1 MAIIQEAYISEEIH
15 ELKAEANR
23 KFAAKDFDSAL
34 SIYLDILAK
43 LPARE
48 PAPSAA
54 AAAESSVESDNSPR
68 DSTQDDFHDAV
79 SETSAT
85 SASTSS
91 SPTSPPSN
99 PTEPETEEQEQVRL
113 FRSVIYANIA
123 ATHLRLEQYR
133 DAVKASN
140 QSLLDQPSYVKA
152 LYRRAQANE
161 HIGGWSGLSSAL
173 EDNKTLLTLPD
184 LPASTRSE
192 VTESIKRLEPQAQQA
207 AEKEKD
213 EMIQKLK
220 GLGDSI
226 LGNFGLST
234 NNFKFTQQPGGGYS
248 MNFVR

>member
-1 MAIIQEAYISEEIH
+1 MAVIEEAYISEDIH

-23 KFAAKDFDSAL
+23 KFAAKDFDGAL
-34 SIYLDILAK
+34 SSYLDIIAR
-43 LPARE
+43 LPPRE
-48 PAPSAA
+48 P
-54 AAAESSVESDNSPR
+54 V
-68 DSTQDDFHDAV
+68 
-79 SETSAT
+79 
-85 SASTSS
+85 SASEASEDPTEDDVEGDLDADKSEAEGS
-91 SPTSPPSN
+91 TAAGTSPDPG
-99 PTEPETEEQEQVRL
+99 PESEEQEQIRI
-113 FRSVIYANIA
+113 FRSIIYANIA
-123 ATHLRLEQYR
+123 ATHLRLDQHR
-133 DAVKASN
+133 DAVKACN
-140 QSLLDQPSYVKA
+140 ESLIDQPSYVKA

-173 EDNKTLLTLPD
+173 EDNKLLLTLPD
-184 LPASTRSE
+184 LPAATRPE
-192 VTESIKRLEPQAQQA
+192 VVAAIRLLEPKAQEA

>member
-1 MAIIQEAYISEEIH
+1 MAIIQGAHISEEIH

-48 PAPSAA
+48 PAPTT
-54 AAAESSVESDNSPR
+54 AAEASEEYDNDLSV
-68 DSTQDDFHDAV
+68 STQDELQDAV
-79 SETSAT
+79 SETSA
-85 SASTSS
+85 ASPS
-91 SPTSPPSN
+91 SPASPSSKSN
-99 PTEPETEEQEQVRL
+99 EPETEEQEQARL
-113 FRSVIYANIA
+113 FRSVVYANVA
-123 ATHLRLEQYR
+123 AAHLRLEQYR

-140 QSLLDQPSYVKA
+140 QSLLDQPNYVKA

-173 EDNKTLLTLPD
+173 KDNKQLLTFSD
-184 LPASTRSE
+184 LPQSTRSE
-192 VTESIKRLEPQAQQA
+192 VTASIKRLEPQAQQA